1 LFLGSVI
8 ISALSL
14 LVACSPL
21 KTLNAVIPDNDYMV
35 TKDIAYGELP
45 RQKLDVYVPRMPKP
59 NVVATQDKRPVVVF
73 FYGGRWESGNRV
85 DYKFVA
91 EALTSQGFIAII
103 PDYRIYPEVL
113 FPGFMADPASAA
125 KWAKQHAAEYGG
137 DPQRIFLVGHSAGA
151 HIAVMLSLNNE
162 YLAVQG
168 LKPADFRG
176 TIGMAGAYD
185 FLPLKKERM
194 KIIFGPEQDRWKS
207 QPINFVTGSNSPML
221 LVVGKQDT
229 LVWPKNTYNLA
240 AKIKA
245 AGGPVEVV
253 EYPDLGHIDLIAKL
267 ARPFRGDG
275 ELLQAM
281 AEFIRSH

>member
-1 LFLGSVI
+1 
-8 ISALSL
+8 
-14 LVACSPL
+14 
-21 KTLNAVIPDNDYMV
+21 
-35 TKDIAYGELP
+35 
-45 RQKLDVYVPRMPKP
+45 
-59 NVVATQDKRPVVVF
+59 
-73 FYGGRWESGNRV
+73 
-85 DYKFVA
+85 
-91 EALTSQGFIAII
+91 
-103 PDYRIYPEVL
+103 
-113 FPGFMADPASAA
+113 
-125 KWAKQHAAEYGG
+125 
-137 DPQRIFLVGHSAGA
+137 
-151 HIAVMLSLNNE
+151 
-162 YLAVQG
+162 
-168 LKPADFRG
+168 
-176 TIGMAGAYD
+176 MAGAYD